1 MNNKNEC
8 EQCFYV
14 CYAKR
19 FQQNFDN
26 WTSGSNDIDKFIQST
41 QLLVHKISDLSHAL
55 EWIPYDRFYNIKYIS
70 ESKFG
75 KVCRAN
81 WIDGCIHY
89 WDYGDQNWKRKDY
102 DMFVILKSL
111 NNPKNT
117 TYEFMNEV
125 F

>member
-1 MNNKNEC
+1 MDNKNEC
-8 EQCFYV
+8 EQCFNV
-14 CYAKR
+14 CNAKR

-26 WTSGSNDIDKFIQST
+26 WTSGSDDIDEFIQST
-41 QLLVHKISDLSHAL
+41 QLSAHYNVEEAT

-81 WIDGCIHY
+81 WIDGKLWY
-89 WDYGDQNWKRKDY
+89 WDNFLKRWIRQDCG
-102 DMFVILKSL
+102 MFVILKSL
-111 NNPKNT
+111 NNPKKIT
-117 TYEFMNEV
+117 LKFMNKV